1 MIEAVRIDSVMIFI
15 DRLVGDLLVNMVTEM
30 ASEAVLISLFFFGLQ
45 DHFEFS

>member
-30 ASEAVLISLFFFGLQ
+30 ASEAVLISLFFWFTGP
-45 DHFEFS
+45 F